1 MDKTEWMITENY
13 WDYKVD
19 NVLFTYNENEIEQNK
34 INKNNAWLLFTPKFI
49 PFYPRLLEMWL
60 TINESL
66 VFWFIDF
73 YLQNSS
79 DKFYFTNEQIWKLFW
94 FWEQNT
100 SLIIKKL
107 KEKWFIDTSYRLK
120 ANWWKIRFIKN
131 LYSDYKNFYSPTIKK
146 FIDNNNKINNNNI
159 NIYENQNLEN
169 QNQEQSQEINNSIP
183 KQNNITPNLANGDL
197 TFENI
202 YKLFYHKSW
211 HKPSIDKC
219 RKVFDSLNLDTE
231 WYNMLVKDLNLFRI
245 EYKYWIK
252 DQMYRPWFEKYVGWF
267 NAEWVNEEYRLRTI
281 IKFHMENREDIE
293 KMKKRYKDLC
303 DTFWKDT
310 IDKLVKEYGRAKNK
324 ITLNIN

>member
-1 MDKTEWMITENY
+1 MEILQNGFCMIPNVVLYDNELSDKQKLLYWTISSLCAEKWYCRASNDYIWELLWANKWTISKNISELEKKWYINITLDSNY
-13 WDYKVD
+13 KRY
-19 NVLFTYNENEIEQNK
+19 IELNS
-34 INKNNAWLLFTPKFI
+34 IVKNNNDCEKSQGGLSKITRGGCEKSQD
-49 PFYPRLLEMWL
+49 
-60 TINESL
+60 IN
-66 VFWFIDF
+66 I
-73 YLQNSS
+73 S
-79 DKFYFTNEQIWKLFW
+79 DKY
-94 FWEQNT
+94 
-100 SLIIKKL
+100 
-107 KEKWFIDTSYRLK
+107 
-120 ANWWKIRFIKN
+120 
-131 LYSDYKNFYSPTIKK
+131 
-146 FIDNNNKINNNNI
+146 KINNN
-159 NIYENQNLEN
+159 EN
-169 QNQEQSQEINNSIP
+169 QNQEQSQDTNVSIP
-183 KQNNITPNLANGDL
+183 KQNSITPNLTSGDL

-219 RKVFDSLNLDTE
+219 RKVFDSLKLDTE

-245 EYKYWIK
+245 EYRYWIK

>member
-1 MDKTEWMITENY
+1 MRIENY
-13 WDYKVD
+13 LWEWNYTMLNKP
-19 NVLFTYNENEIEQNK
+19 LAREIWIWQ
-34 INKNNAWLLFTPKFI
+34 A
-49 PFYPRLLEMWL
+49 
-60 TINESL
+60 
-66 VFWFIDF
+66 VFLCELISQRTRFKQDE
-73 YLQNSS
+73 
-79 DKFYFTNEQIWKLFW
+79 FYFTQWDMEKEIWLSESTQLRYSK
-94 FWEQNT
+94 E
-100 SLIIKKL
+100 L
-107 KEKWFIDTSYRLK
+107 KEKWLINVEKKWIPAR
-120 ANWWKIRFIKN
+120 NR
-131 LYSDYKNFYSPTIKK
+131 YSINDDNIHSIIMWETWAVKLTELEQSDWRNYSNNK
-146 FIDNNNKINNNNI
+146 DNNKEYINS
-159 NIYENQNLEN
+159 ESNL
-169 QNQEQSQEINNSIP
+169 IP
-183 KQNNITPNLANGDL
+183 KQNNITPNLTNGDL

-303 DTFWKDT
+303 DTFWKDI

>member
-1 MDKTEWMITENY
+1 MRIENY
-13 WDYKVD
+13 LWEWNYTMLNKP
-19 NVLFTYNENEIEQNK
+19 LAREIWIWQ
-34 INKNNAWLLFTPKFI
+34 A
-49 PFYPRLLEMWL
+49 
-60 TINESL
+60 
-66 VFWFIDF
+66 VFLCELISQRTRFKQDE
-73 YLQNSS
+73 
-79 DKFYFTNEQIWKLFW
+79 FYFTQWDMEKEIWLSESTQLRYSK
-94 FWEQNT
+94 E
-100 SLIIKKL
+100 L
-107 KEKWFIDTSYRLK
+107 KEKWLINVEKKWIPARNRYTINDDNIHSIIMWETWAVKLTELEQSDWR
-120 ANWWKIRFIKN
+120 N
-131 LYSDYKNFYSPTIKK
+131 YSNNK
-146 FIDNNNKINNNNI
+146 DNNKEYINS
-159 NIYENQNLEN
+159 ESNL
-169 QNQEQSQEINNSIP
+169 IP
-183 KQNNITPNLANGDL
+183 KQNNITPNLTNGDL

-219 RKVFDSLNLDTE
+219 RKVFESLNLDTE

>member
-1 MDKTEWMITENY
+1 MRIENY
-13 WDYKVD
+13 LWEWNYTMLNKP
-19 NVLFTYNENEIEQNK
+19 LAREIWIWQ
-34 INKNNAWLLFTPKFI
+34 A
-49 PFYPRLLEMWL
+49 
-60 TINESL
+60 
-66 VFWFIDF
+66 VFLCELISQRTRFKQDE
-73 YLQNSS
+73 
-79 DKFYFTNEQIWKLFW
+79 FYFTQWDMEKEIWLSESTQLRYSK
-94 FWEQNT
+94 E
-100 SLIIKKL
+100 L
-107 KEKWFIDTSYRLK
+107 KEKWLINVEKKWIPARNRYTINDDNIHSIIMWETWAVKLTELENS
-120 ANWWKIRFIKN
+120 NWRD
-131 LYSDYKNFYSPTIKK
+131 YSNNK
-146 FIDNNNKINNNNI
+146 DNNKEYINSENN
-159 NIYENQNLEN
+159 L
-169 QNQEQSQEINNSIP
+169 IP
-183 KQNNITPNLANGDL
+183 KQNNDTPNLTNGDL

-219 RKVFDSLNLDTE
+219 KKVFDSLKLDTE

-252 DQMYRPWFEKYVGWF
+252 DQMYRPWFAKYVGWF
-267 NAEWVNEEYRLRTI
+267 NAEWVNEEYRLKTI

>member
-1 MDKTEWMITENY
+1 MRIENY
-13 WDYKVD
+13 LWEWNYTMLNKP
-19 NVLFTYNENEIEQNK
+19 LAREIWIWQ
-34 INKNNAWLLFTPKFI
+34 A
-49 PFYPRLLEMWL
+49 
-60 TINESL
+60 
-66 VFWFIDF
+66 VFLCELISQRTRFKHDE
-73 YLQNSS
+73 
-79 DKFYFTNEQIWKLFW
+79 FYFTQWDMEKEIWLSESTQLRYSK
-94 FWEQNT
+94 E
-100 SLIIKKL
+100 L
-107 KEKWFIDTSYRLK
+107 KEKWLINVEKKWIPARNRYTINDDNIHSIIMWETWAFKLTELEQSDWR
-120 ANWWKIRFIKN
+120 N
-131 LYSDYKNFYSPTIKK
+131 YSNNK
-146 FIDNNNKINNNNI
+146 DNNKEYINS
-159 NIYENQNLEN
+159 ESNL
-169 QNQEQSQEINNSIP
+169 IP
-183 KQNNITPNLANGDL
+183 KQNNITPNLTNGDL

-219 RKVFDSLNLDTE
+219 RKVFDSLNLDKE

-252 DQMYRPWFEKYVGWF
+252 DQMYRPWFEKYVWWF

>member
-1 MDKTEWMITENY
+1 MRIENY
-13 WDYKVD
+13 LWEWNYTMLNKP
-19 NVLFTYNENEIEQNK
+19 LAREIWIWQ
-34 INKNNAWLLFTPKFI
+34 A
-49 PFYPRLLEMWL
+49 
-60 TINESL
+60 
-66 VFWFIDF
+66 VFLCELISQRTRFKQDE
-73 YLQNSS
+73 
-79 DKFYFTNEQIWKLFW
+79 FYFTQWDMEKEIWLSESTQLRYSK
-94 FWEQNT
+94 E
-100 SLIIKKL
+100 L
-107 KEKWFIDTSYRLK
+107 KEKWLINVEKKWIPAR
-120 ANWWKIRFIKN
+120 NR
-131 LYSDYKNFYSPTIKK
+131 YSINDDNIHSIIMWETWAVKLTELEQSDWRNYSNNK
-146 FIDNNNKINNNNI
+146 DNNKEYINS
-159 NIYENQNLEN
+159 ESNL
-169 QNQEQSQEINNSIP
+169 IP
-183 KQNNITPNLANGDL
+183 KQNNITHNLTNGDL
-197 TFENI
+197 TFEKI

-303 DTFWKDT
+303 DTFWKDI

>member
-1 MDKTEWMITENY
+1 MRIENY
-13 WDYKVD
+13 LWEWNYTMLNKP
-19 NVLFTYNENEIEQNK
+19 LAREIWIWQ
-34 INKNNAWLLFTPKFI
+34 A
-49 PFYPRLLEMWL
+49 
-60 TINESL
+60 
-66 VFWFIDF
+66 VFLCELISQRSRFKQDE
-73 YLQNSS
+73 
-79 DKFYFTNEQIWKLFW
+79 FYFTQWDMEKEIWLSEATQKRYTKELQEIWLINVEKKWIPAKNRYTINDDKIHSIIMWETCAVKMTELEQ
-94 FWEQNT
+94 
-100 SLIIKKL
+100 
-107 KEKWFIDTSYRLK
+107 SYWP
-120 ANWWKIRFIKN
+120 N
-131 LYSDYKNFYSPTIKK
+131 YSNNK
-146 FIDNNNKINNNNI
+146 DNNKKYIN
-159 NIYENQNLEN
+159 
-169 QNQEQSQEINNSIP
+169 SEINLIP
-183 KQNNITPNLANGDL
+183 KQNNDTPNLTNDNL

-219 RKVFDSLNLDTE
+219 RKVFDSLKLDTE

-267 NAEWVNEEYRLRTI
+267 NAEWVNEEYRLKTI

>member
-1 MDKTEWMITENY
+1 MLCEMNRESFIFYKSFYEASKFLENEEKWKLFDMICQY
-13 WDYKVD
+13 WLYG
-19 NVLFTYNENEIEQNK
+19 NEIEWEWASMWMFLLIKPQLDANNKRYINWCKGKEFWEKWWAPKWNQNAVK
-34 INKNNAWLLFTPKFI
+34 TWKNNIKQPQNNPKTTP
-49 PFYPRLLEMWL
+49 
-60 TINESL
+60 NDNDN
-66 VFWFIDF
+66 VND
-73 YLQNSS
+73 N
-79 DKFYFTNEQIWKLFW
+79 
-94 FWEQNT
+94 
-100 SLIIKKL
+100 IK
-107 KEKWFIDTSYRLK
+107 E
-120 ANWWKIRFIKN
+120 
-131 LYSDYKNFYSPTIKK
+131 
-146 FIDNNNKINNNNI
+146 NNN
-159 NIYENQNLEN
+159 EN
-169 QNQEQSQEINNSIP
+169 QNQEQSQDTNVSIP
-183 KQNNITPNLANGDL
+183 KQNNITPNLTKGDL

-219 RKVFDSLNLDTE
+219 RKVFNSLKLDKE

-267 NAEWVNEEYRLRTI
+267 NAEWVNEEYRLKTI

-310 IDKLVKEYGRAKNK
+310 IDKLVKEYGRIKNK

>member
-1 MDKTEWMITENY
+1 MRIENY
-13 WDYKVD
+13 LWEWNYTMLNKP
-19 NVLFTYNENEIEQNK
+19 LAREIWIWQ
-34 INKNNAWLLFTPKFI
+34 A
-49 PFYPRLLEMWL
+49 
-60 TINESL
+60 
-66 VFWFIDF
+66 VFLCELISQRTRFKQDE
-73 YLQNSS
+73 
-79 DKFYFTNEQIWKLFW
+79 FYFTQWDMEKEIWLSESTQLRYSK
-94 FWEQNT
+94 E
-100 SLIIKKL
+100 L
-107 KEKWFIDTSYRLK
+107 KEKWLINVEKKWIPAR
-120 ANWWKIRFIKN
+120 NR
-131 LYSDYKNFYSPTIKK
+131 YSINDDNIHSIIMWETWAVKLTELEQSDWRNYSNNK
-146 FIDNNNKINNNNI
+146 DNNKEYINS
-159 NIYENQNLEN
+159 ESNLT
-169 QNQEQSQEINNSIP
+169 P
-183 KQNNITPNLANGDL
+183 KQNSITPNLTNGDL

-267 NAEWVNEEYRLRTI
+267 NAEWVNEEYRLKTI
-281 IKFHMENREDIE
+281 IKFHMENRDDIE

>member
-1 MDKTEWMITENY
+1 M
-13 WDYKVD
+13 
-19 NVLFTYNENEIEQNK
+19 EI
-34 INKNNAWLLFTPKFI
+34 
-49 PFYPRLLEMWL
+49 
-60 TINESL
+60 
-66 VFWFIDF
+66 
-73 YLQNSS
+73 LQNGFCMIPNVVLYDNELS
-79 DKFYFTNEQIWKLFW
+79 DKQKLLYW
-94 FWEQNT
+94 T
-100 SLIIKKL
+100 ISSLCA
-107 KEKWFIDTSYRLK
+107 EKWYCRASNDYIWELLNADKRTISRNISELERKWYINITMDSNYKRYIELNSIIENKDSQKCLGGWTKMSRGDSQKCLDINIIDKY
-120 ANWWKIRFIKN
+120 
-131 LYSDYKNFYSPTIKK
+131 
-146 FIDNNNKINNNNI
+146 KINNN
-159 NIYENQNLEN
+159 EN
-169 QNQEQSQEINNSIP
+169 QNQEQSQDTNVSIP
-183 KQNNITPNLANGDL
+183 KQDTNITPNLTNGDL

-219 RKVFDSLNLDTE
+219 RKVFDSLKLDTE

-267 NAEWVNEEYRLRTI
+267 NAEWVNEEYRLKTI
-281 IKFHMENREDIE
+281 IKFHMENRDDIE

>member
-1 MDKTEWMITENY
+1 MDIWNFLAEWNY
-13 WDYKVD
+13 TM
-19 NVLFTYNENEIEQNK
+19 LNK
-34 INKNNAWLLFTPKFI
+34 PLAKKIWISQA
-49 PFYPRLLEMWL
+49 
-60 TINESL
+60 
-66 VFWFIDF
+66 VFLCELISQRKRFK
-73 YLQNSS
+73 QEE
-79 DKFYFTNEQIWKLFW
+79 FYFT
-94 FWEQNT
+94 QNDMVEELWISEASQLRYT
-100 SLIIKKL
+100 KEL
-107 KEKWFIDTSYRLK
+107 KEKWLINVEK
-120 ANWWKIRFIKN
+120 KGIPAKNWYKINDEKIYIIIMWETCAVN
-131 LYSDYKNFYSPTIKK
+131 LTELEASEWWNYSNNK
-146 FIDNNNKINNNNI
+146 DNNKEYINS
-159 NIYENQNLEN
+159 ESNL
-169 QNQEQSQEINNSIP
+169 IP
-183 KQNNITPNLANGDL
+183 KQNNITPNLTNGDL

-219 RKVFDSLNLDTE
+219 RKVFDSLNLDKE

-252 DQMYRPWFEKYVGWF
+252 DQMYRPWFEKYVWWF
-267 NAEWVNEEYRLRTI
+267 NAEWVNEEYRLKTI

>member
-1 MDKTEWMITENY
+1 MRIENY
-13 WDYKVD
+13 LWEWNYTMLNKP
-19 NVLFTYNENEIEQNK
+19 LAREIWIWQ
-34 INKNNAWLLFTPKFI
+34 A
-49 PFYPRLLEMWL
+49 
-60 TINESL
+60 
-66 VFWFIDF
+66 VFLCELISQRSRFKQDE
-73 YLQNSS
+73 
-79 DKFYFTNEQIWKLFW
+79 FYFTQWDMEKEIWLSEATQKRYTKEL
-94 FWEQNT
+94 Q
-100 SLIIKKL
+100 
-107 KEKWFIDTSYRLK
+107 EKWLINVEKKWIPAR
-120 ANWWKIRFIKN
+120 NR
-131 LYSDYKNFYSPTIKK
+131 YSINDDNIHSIIMWETCAVKMTELEQSDWPNYSNNK
-146 FIDNNNKINNNNI
+146 DNNKEYINS
-159 NIYENQNLEN
+159 ESNL
-169 QNQEQSQEINNSIP
+169 IP
-183 KQNNITPNLANGDL
+183 KQNNIKPNLTNGDL

>member
-1 MDKTEWMITENY
+1 MRIENY
-13 WDYKVD
+13 LWEWNYTMLNKP
-19 NVLFTYNENEIEQNK
+19 LAREIWIWQ
-34 INKNNAWLLFTPKFI
+34 A
-49 PFYPRLLEMWL
+49 
-60 TINESL
+60 
-66 VFWFIDF
+66 VFLCELISQRTRFKQDE
-73 YLQNSS
+73 
-79 DKFYFTNEQIWKLFW
+79 FYFTQWDMEKEIWLSESTQLRYSK
-94 FWEQNT
+94 E
-100 SLIIKKL
+100 L
-107 KEKWFIDTSYRLK
+107 KEKWLINVEKKWIPAR
-120 ANWWKIRFIKN
+120 NR
-131 LYSDYKNFYSPTIKK
+131 YSINDDNIHSIIMWETWAVKLTELEQSDWRDYSNNK
-146 FIDNNNKINNNNI
+146 DNNKEYINS
-159 NIYENQNLEN
+159 ESNL
-169 QNQEQSQEINNSIP
+169 IP
-183 KQNNITPNLANGDL
+183 KQNNITPNLTNGDL

-267 NAEWVNEEYRLRTI
+267 NAEWVNEEYRLKTI

-303 DTFWKDT
+303 DTFWKDI